1 MPFHPGLATGLR
13 ADLQALSSGRTD
25 HATLTRVVTV
35 CHALATAFLRSKRGV
50 RALAARNGLRDTDI
64 AYDCIAE
71 LFQRDEDGG
80 FLQLRAFFAGLPLAR
95 MTDEETL
102 AHLRRLVF
110 SRVNHG
116 VFRICNE
123 FDPALGRILRNV
135 KLAIQ
140 ALRSFEETELFGE
153 LRIRPLL
160 ADPLEHLRPPER
172 GELVAGMRRTA
183 GPHPKIPDLLAGL
196 SLYLREQCDHAR
208 GIPLM
213 ETALAIR
220 EYFSDPP
227 AEGDAVETAPGLA
240 AEDTRRLLRE
250 ACFRVRTA
258 MEPRYVGR
266 GKTTAGMFDT
276 YFAVIEQG
284 LRERFVEG
292 NGEDF
297 SYYEALRTHLP
308 DLDRTEYRKR
318 YKSHMEYLGRVAL
331 REALKTLKRDLQG
344 RRRV

>member
-25 HATLTRVVTV
+25 RAALTRVVAV

-64 AYDCIAE
+64 AYDCLAE
-71 LFQRDEDGG
+71 LFQQDAEGG
-80 FLQLRAFFAGLPLAR
+80 FLQLRAFFAALPLQR
-95 MTDEETL
+95 MTDEDAL

-123 FDPALGRILRNV
+123 FDPGLGRILRNV

-140 ALRSFEETELFGE
+140 ALRSFEETEVFGE
-153 LRIRPLL
+153 LRIRPLA
-160 ADPLEHLRPPER
+160 ADPLDHLRPPER
-172 GELVAGMRRTA
+172 GEIVAGLRRTA
-183 GPHPKIPDLLAGL
+183 GTHPKIPDLLAAL
-196 SLYLREQCDHAR
+196 ALYLREQCDHAR
-208 GIPLM
+208 SVPLM
-213 ETALAIR
+213 EAALAIR

-227 AEGDAVETAPGLA
+227 ADRETGVDAPVLA

-250 ACFRVRTA
+250 ACTRVRTA

-266 GKTTAGMFDT
+266 GKITAGMFDT
-276 YFAVIEQG
+276 YFAVIEEG

-292 NGEDF
+292 DGEDF
-297 SYYEALRTHLP
+297 SYFEGLRTHLP

-331 REALKTLKRDLQG
+331 RETLKTLKRDAGGG
-344 RRRV
+344 RI